1 MAGRIALTVELLVMG
16 VIASS
21 FFIYGS
27 DPRVVCLM
35 ATLYP
40 PGYVTQRESGT
51 VLFSAAQT
59 VQIWLKN
66 NPHQHSP
73 KPL

>member
-1 MAGRIALTVELLVMG
+1 MRYLLICVSDNLTVELLVMG

-21 FFIYGS
+21 FFIHGP

-51 VLFSAAQT
+51 VLFPL
-59 VQIWLKN
+59 LKRFRYG
-66 NPHQHSP
+66 
-73 KPL
+73 